1 MGFTPTIRKARPTDA
16 EGVARIYVES
26 WRDTYPLVLPARLLS
41 SMTVEGQ
48 SARWRNAIAIA
59 AREAVYIAEDEKG
72 RIVGMTSMGRAR
84 DSGLG
89 YDAEIYT
96 LYVDPMLTG
105 RGVGRALL
113 GGGFAALAE
122 RGHSR
127 CVIWAHAGN
136 PARFFYEAMGGKLI
150 AERTTSMMGVPVP
163 EIAFGWT
170 KLALAEASR
179 SN

>member
-1 MGFTPTIRKARPTDA
+1 MGVNLTIRKARPADA
-16 EGVARIYVES
+16 EAVARIYVES

-59 AREAVYIAEDEKG
+59 AREAVYVAEDDKG
-72 RIVGMTSMGRAR
+72 KTLGMASMGRAR

-89 YDAEIYT
+89 YDAEVYT
-96 LYVDPMLTG
+96 LYVDPLMTG

-113 GGGFAALAE
+113 AGAFAALSE
-122 RGHSR
+122 RGHLR

-136 PARFFYEAMGGKLI
+136 PARFFYEAMGGKLV